1 MVFFFLL
8 SKMKPFLTSR
18 GQRHFSLLA
27 SLKLSTLEHS
37 WQFGPL
43 STGTWAVA
51 PKWDVNTFLHRS
63 PGGDGKEQGPIL
75 PTSLPLHS
83 L

>member
-51 PKWDVNTFLHRS
+51 PKWDVNTFLHFPAPS
-63 PGGDGKEQGPIL
+63 FPLVKHQIGQGINL
-75 PTSLPLHS
+75 ST
-83 L
+83 